1 MNRKIIKFAYFVIFI
16 LSVSCLLYSGFNS
29 LRLLEEINKGTDEV
43 RYFSAL
49 IGGMGLIGLAFS
61 AIVGMVIHLLLLRFN
76 NRYRG
81 KWEQSKKELDLQF
94 NSK

>member
-1 MNRKIIKFAYFVIFI
+1 M
-16 LSVSCLLYSGFNS
+16 SSLLYSGFNS
-29 LRLLEEINKGTDEV
+29 LRMLEEINKVTDEV

-61 AIVGMVIHLLLLRFN
+61 AIFGMVIHLLLLQMN
-76 NRYRG
+76 NRYRD